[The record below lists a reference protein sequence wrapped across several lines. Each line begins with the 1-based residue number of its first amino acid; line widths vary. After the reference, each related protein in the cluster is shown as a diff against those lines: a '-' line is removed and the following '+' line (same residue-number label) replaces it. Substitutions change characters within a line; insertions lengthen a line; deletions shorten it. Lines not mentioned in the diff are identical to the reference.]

1 MGRKQ
6 NQHKIEIQIFSIYKQ
21 MTEIATYDW
30 VCAGC
35 KNKIKKG
42 SEVVQMPYSHKEACK
57 HGGYLYHRRCRP
69 PLITTGE
76 PIIKIEYDEN
86 YPEIKIIP
94 CKTIREKNGIACSS
108 RNILLSSKE
117 KNIASGVFK
126 LLSNNKRKIIKKIL
140 PLRILKQKIY
150 SLGVNKIDYIK
161 ILDINKINMPYKKNK
176 NYKIFIA
183 YFLKSTRLIDNI

>member
-1 MGRKQ
+1 
-6 NQHKIEIQIFSIYKQ
+6 

-86 YPEIKIIP
+86 YPEIKKDL
-94 CKTIREKNGIACSS
+94 KTSLINESGSSLKHSPSSPGIMES
-108 RNILLSSKE
+108 LW
-117 KNIASGVFK
+117 
-126 LLSNNKRKIIKKIL
+126 
-140 PLRILKQKIY
+140 LRA
-150 SLGVNKIDYIK
+150 
-161 ILDINKINMPYKKNK
+161 YK
-176 NYKIFIA
+176 
-183 YFLKSTRLIDNI
+183 YFTGR